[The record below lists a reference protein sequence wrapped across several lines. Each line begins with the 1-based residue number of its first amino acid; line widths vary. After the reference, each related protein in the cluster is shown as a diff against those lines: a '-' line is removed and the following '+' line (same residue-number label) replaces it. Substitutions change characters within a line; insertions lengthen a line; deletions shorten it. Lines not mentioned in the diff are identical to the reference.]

1 MFGGDHAWFNPPSGA
16 ARHGFLCSL
25 ADTRRKPAGRHA
37 RIATPQRIAAAA
49 CGQRADVEK
58 MLKEQYGERA
68 MAHGLAHSGAVAEIF
83 TSPKGT
89 WTIIATS
96 PNGISCMI
104 GSGESWKTTLA
115 ADETI

>member
-1 MFGGDHAWFNPPSGA
+1 MLASACRMALAAAGFLVLLPTLAASQQSISREPP
-16 ARHGFLCSL
+16 RHGLPPL
-25 ADTRRKPAGRHA
+25 
-37 RIATPQRIAAAA
+37 A
-49 CGQRADVEK
+49 CGKRADIEK

-68 MAHGLAHSGAVAEIF
+68 MAHGLAHTGAVAEIF

-96 PNGISCMI
+96 PNGTSCMI
-104 GSGESWKTTLA
+104 GSGESWQTTLA

>member
-1 MFGGDHAWFNPPSGA
+1 MLGSARLALAATAFIVALPTLASAQHMTSRDAPPGHGA
-16 ARHGFLCSL
+16 
-25 ADTRRKPAGRHA
+25 
-37 RIATPQRIAAAA
+37 PQIA
-49 CGQRADVEK
+49 CGKRADIEK

-96 PNGISCMI
+96 PNGMSCMI
-104 GSGESWKTTLA
+104 GSGESWQTTLA